1 MVNATVR
8 YGVFGAALSVCL
20 GVASALASPPP
31 EDAGRFMSIDGGP
44 LDLSAWRGRPVLVVN
59 TASHCGFTDQYE
71 GLQALQDRY
80 GAERLV
86 VLAVPSDS
94 FNQELESA
102 AEVAEFCEINYG
114 LDLPMTDITP
124 VRGPD
129 AHPFYSWLQQSEGV
143 APRWNFTKVLLDGEG
158 GYVAHWGSTTRP
170 LAPRITREIDAL
182 LTR

>member
-1 MVNATVR
+1 MGKAANRAQLR
-8 YGVFGAALSVCL
+8 ALGVAAALSVWAPMAMAL
-20 GVASALASPPP
+20 PQEAARFASI
-31 EDAGRFMSIDGGP
+31 EGGA
-44 LDLSAWRGRPVLVVN
+44 LDLTAWRGRPILVVN

-80 GAERLV
+80 GPEQLV
-86 VLAVPSDS
+86 VVTVPSDS
-94 FNQELESA
+94 FNQELDSA

-129 AHPFYSWLQQSEGV
+129 AHPFYAWLQRSEGV
-143 APRWNFTKVLLDGEG
+143 APRWNFTKVLLDAEGE
-158 GYVAHWGSTTRP
+158 YVAHWGSTTRP
-170 LAPRITREIDAL
+170 LAPRLTREIDAL